1 MNRKETVNE
10 LQLLV
15 YELDVESA
23 MTKEVVTV
31 SPDLTMDKLTKIL
44 KSNRITGVP
53 VIDDGRLVGI
63 ISLEDYVRWI
73 ADDGQQSHVRD
84 VMSRNV
90 QTIYSDEPLVS
101 AVSRLE
107 RFGYGRLPVLD
118 RSTDALAGI
127 VTKGDVIESMLG
139 NLEIDYREE
148 GLLTHRTSRFF
159 EDIMSDSTQLSFAY
173 EIRGNS
179 IAEGGEVA
187 STLKKTLR
195 RLGVHPDVVRRA
207 AITVYEAEM
216 NVIIYAKAGRVRV
229 TVDQRHI
236 SMVVEDEGPGIPDV
250 EQAMAPGYSTAP
262 ESVREL
268 GFGAG
273 MGLPNIKQCAESF
286 EIESIVGEGTRL
298 KVSFHM
304 ERVCA

>member
-1 MNRKETVNE
+1 

-31 SPDLTMDKLTKIL
+31 GPDLAMDKLTKIL

-73 ADDGQQSHVRD
+73 ADAGTPSTVRD
-84 VMSRNV
+84 VMSKNV

-118 RSTDALAGI
+118 RSTGALAGI

-148 GLLTHRTSRFF
+148 GLRTYRTSRFF
-159 EDIMSDSTQLSFAY
+159 EDIVSDSTHLHFAY
-173 EIRGNS
+173 EIRGES
-179 IAEGGEVA
+179 ISEGGEVA
-187 STLKKTLR
+187 SSLKKTLR

-216 NVIIYAKAGRVRV
+216 NVIIYAKAGSVRV
-229 TVDQRHI
+229 SVDQHHI

-250 EQAMAPGYSTAP
+250 EQAMAPGFSTAP

-286 EIESIVGEGTRL
+286 EIESKVGEGTTL
-298 KVSFHM
+298 KVSFNM
-304 ERVCA
+304 EDACA

>member
-31 SPDLTMDKLTKIL
+31 SPDFPMDKLPEVFG
-44 KSNRITGVP
+44 SRRITGVP
-53 VIDDGRLVGI
+53 VTDEGGLVGI
-63 ISLEDYVRWI
+63 VSLVDYIRWI
-73 ADDGQQSHVRD
+73 ADDGRPRRVGD
-84 VMSRNV
+84 VMTKTV
-90 QTIYSDEPLVS
+90 ETIFSDEALVN
-101 AVSRLE
+101 AVSKLE
-107 RFGYGRLPVLD
+107 RFGFGRLPVLD
-118 RSTDALAGI
+118 RTTNALVGI

-148 GLLTHRTSRFF
+148 GLRTYRTSRFF
-159 EDIMSDSTQLSFAY
+159 EDIVSDSTHLNFAY
-173 EIRGNS
+173 EIKGES
-179 IAEGGEVA
+179 ISEGGEVA
-187 STLKKTLR
+187 SSLKKTLR
-195 RLGVHPDVVRRA
+195 RLGMHPDVVRRA

-229 TVDQRHI
+229 SIDQHHI
-236 SMVVEDEGPGIPDV
+236 SVVVEDEGPGIADV
-250 EQAMAPGYSTAP
+250 EQAMAPGFSTAP

-286 EIESIVGEGTRL
+286 EIESAVGEGTTLR
-298 KVSFHM
+298 VSFLM
-304 ERVCA
+304 EEACA

>member
-31 SPDLTMDKLTKIL
+31 SPDFPMDKLPEVFG
-44 KSNRITGVP
+44 SRRITGVP
-53 VIDDGRLVGI
+53 VTDEGGLVGI
-63 ISLEDYVRWI
+63 VSLVDYIRWI
-73 ADDGQQSHVRD
+73 ADDGRPRRVGD
-84 VMSRNV
+84 VMTTSV
-90 QTIYSDEPLVS
+90 QAIFSDEALVN
-101 AVSRLE
+101 AVSKLE
-107 RFGYGRLPVLD
+107 RFGFGRLPVLD
-118 RSTDALAGI
+118 RTTNALVGI

-148 GLLTHRTSRFF
+148 GLRTYRTSRFF
-159 EDIMSDSTQLSFAY
+159 EDIVSDSTQLNFAY
-173 EIRGNS
+173 EIKGES
-179 IAEGGEVA
+179 ISEGGDVA
-187 STLKKTLR
+187 SSLKKALR
-195 RLGVHPDVVRRA
+195 RLGMHPDVVRRA

-216 NVIIYAKAGRVRV
+216 NVIIYAKAGKVRV
-229 TVDQRHI
+229 SIDQHHI
-236 SMVVEDEGPGIPDV
+236 SVVVEDEGPGIPDL
-250 EQAMAPGYSTAP
+250 EQAMAPGFSTAP

-286 EIESIVGEGTRL
+286 EIESVVGEGTTLR
-298 KVSFHM
+298 VSFLM
-304 ERVCA
+304 EEACA

>member
-31 SPDLTMDKLTKIL
+31 SPDLAMDKLPKIL

-53 VIDDGRLVGI
+53 VTEDGRLVGI
-63 ISLEDYVRWI
+63 ISLEDYVRWA
-73 ADDGQQSHVRD
+73 ADDGKPSCVGD
-84 VMSRNV
+84 VMTRKV
-90 QTIYSDEPLVS
+90 HTIYSDEPLVS

-107 RFGYGRLPVLD
+107 RFACGRLPVLD
-118 RSTDALAGI
+118 RTTDTLAGI

-148 GLLTHRTSRFF
+148 GLRTYRTSRFF
-159 EDIMSDSTQLSFAY
+159 EDIVSDSTELSFAY
-173 EIRGNS
+173 EIRGES
-179 IAEGGEVA
+179 ISEGGEVA
-187 STLKKTLR
+187 SSLKKTLR
-195 RLGVHPDVVRRA
+195 RLGMHPDVVRRA

-229 TVDQRHI
+229 SIDQHHI
-236 SMVVEDEGPGIPDV
+236 SMVVEDEGPGIPDL
-250 EQAMAPGYSTAP
+250 EQAMAPGFSTAP

-286 EIESIVGEGTRL
+286 EIESVVGEGTTLR
-298 KVSFHM
+298 VSFHM
-304 ERVCA
+304 EEACA